1 MIYQIKLPQFEGP
14 FDLLLYF
21 IERDE
26 IDIYDI
32 PIAKLADEFLT
43 YLQAMQTLNIDL
55 AGDFLLMAATLM
67 RIKAKML
74 LPRKEKD
81 ETGNEIDPRAELVEK
96 IIEYKTFKE
105 VTIVLQDMEQQ
116 RAQRTTRGA
125 TQQEL
130 DYIAQ
135 KYNTELEMEA
145 ISLYK
150 LMNVFAK
157 IIERFDQRQQTP
169 PQVLIQQIPFNIANE
184 RQTILEKLEK
194 IDKNAQQHLNFEQI
208 FADCQNRQQAIVR
221 FLAILE
227 LVQEQLAALSGGEQ
241 MNTFWLEKKAAW
253 AKK

>member
-43 YLQAMQTLNIDL
+43 YLQTMQTLNIDL

-81 ETGNEIDPRAELVEK
+81 EIGNEIDPRAELVEK

-116 RAQRTTRGA
+116 RAQRTTRGT

-184 RQTILEKLEK
+184 RQIILEKL
-194 IDKNAQQHLNFEQI
+194 DKNAQQHLNFEHI

-227 LVQEQLAALSGGEQ
+227 LVQEQLAALSGGDQ
-241 MNTFWLEKKAAW
+241 MNTFWLEKKAA
-253 AKK
+253 